1 MRPEVVP
8 GTEPLPISVVVP
20 VRNAEAFLEE
30 CLASVARQGPTEI
43 VVVDGRSTDGTLEIA
58 RRYTDRILS
67 DGGRGVAAARR
78 MGVAEA
84 RSRWVALVDADVVL
98 PDAALRDLFDEFKQG
113 GYVGLQ
119 AGLHSVSGDGYWGRA
134 LVEHHRTGRS
144 KNWFGLVAT
153 LFERDAFLSIGLDE
167 AFLSGEDIELRVRLE
182 RAGARVAVSTRTEV
196 THRFGDGFPFA
207 QGQWLADGQ
216 GLARTVGKHGWRT
229 AWLLSLPL
237 AAAIRGIGLTLVRR
251 QPVWI
256 PYYLCFLVFN
266 YVGLVQ
272 AAKRRRRR
280 GDGRTRARR

>member
-1 MRPEVVP
+1 VAI

-20 VRNAEAFLEE
+20 VRNAERFLEE
-30 CLASVARQGPTEI
+30 CLASVARQRPTEI
-43 VVVDGRSTDGTLEIA
+43 IVVDGRSTDRTLEIA
-58 RRYTDRILS
+58 SRYTDHVFS
-67 DGGRGVAAARR
+67 DDGRGVAAARR

-84 RSRWVALVDADVVL
+84 NSRWVALIDADVVL
-98 PDAALRDLFDEFKQG
+98 PDGALGHLFDEFKEG
-113 GYVGLQ
+113 VYVGLQ

-134 LVEHHRTGRS
+134 LVQHHRTGRS

-153 LFERDAFLSIGLDE
+153 LFERDAFLEIGLDE

-182 RAGARVAVSTRTEV
+182 QAGARVAVSSRTEV
-196 THRFGDGFPFA
+196 IHRFGDGFAFA

-229 AWLLSLPL
+229 AWLLMLPL
-237 AAAIRGIGLTLVRR
+237 AAAVRGIGLTLVQRR
-251 QPVWI
+251 PVWV

-272 AAKRRRRR
+272 AAMRRRRR
-280 GDGRTRARR
+280 HSGQPRART